1 MPQQN
6 LNRFFVSIVLPSILA
21 IGFFILSIFIVIL
34 PSFENNIMEVKKE
47 MISELTNTAWSLLEE
62 YHQEELKG
70 NMPVDSAKILAAE
83 RIREIRYG
91 DEYKDYFWIIDMEPV
106 MIMHPYRPELIG
118 QDLND
123 YKDPHGKLLFVEA
136 TKIAQEEGEGY
147 IDYMWQWKDDST
159 RIVPKLSF
167 VKEFEAW
174 NWVVGTG
181 IYLEDVREEIS
192 VLKNRLLRVAL
203 GITLIISIILLFI
216 IRQSLTIENK
226 RKNAEIK
233 LRLSRQKYKSLVEAS
248 TEGTLMIQEGEI
260 IFSNLKF
267 SEISGCDLFE
277 IRKLKFE
284 DLFEIS
290 WSKLEA
296 SFEDPKKSV
305 SFETRLI
312 CKNGAGK
319 EVVISASKIP
329 YADHTGYVIVVKEI
343 SPKRQFEKENEFL
356 SEELQT
362 SLLLI
367 NQPVKNLAESIRKC
381 STSTSIHEAALI
393 MTRKETGVLFISQE
407 EDIIGFIDTSDLKKR
422 VLAENLSPER
432 PVVEIMTSPV
442 VSISENAPLYEAY
455 LKMRAHNVSHLLIM
469 DANNKMNGVI
479 GYDNLFEF
487 QENAVSLMVKELE
500 NAENPG
506 QIASIYKRLPVLIS
520 SLIESGVKT
529 ESFTR
534 IITLINDAV
543 HKRIIELAIEDVGT
557 PPCRYTFM
565 VMGSEGRKEQT
576 LATDQ
581 DNAIIIEDLGNKA
594 SSEKAKSYFLDLAEK
609 INKDLHSVGYQ
620 YCHGEFM
627 ARNPKWT
634 LDINEWKKQ
643 FSDWINNSN
652 PNDIL
657 EASIFFD
664 FRFVHGDVSLV
675 EELRKHVHETTR
687 NKSVFFYHLAQSVLK
702 FKPPLNIFG
711 NIVSNDPDA
720 DELNLDIKKVLLPV
734 ISFVR
739 LYAIR
744 EGIDETGSMERARQ
758 LFSGKVIE
766 KDIYEEISHSF
777 SFMTYL
783 RLRSQV
789 NSITQDEAPGNLIN
803 LNKLS
808 RFEVSTLKKIFS
820 GINELQTKVSF
831 DFKGTEA

>member
-62 YHQEELKG
+62 YHQEELNG
-70 NMPVDSAKILAAE
+70 NMQLDSARILAAE
-83 RIREIRYG
+83 RIRQIRYG
-91 DEYKDYFWIIDMEPV
+91 DEYKDYFWIINMKPV

-118 QDLND
+118 QDLNN
-123 YKDPHGKLLFVEA
+123 YQDPHGKLLFVEA
-136 TKIAQEEGEGY
+136 TKIAREAGEGY
-147 IDYMWQWKDDST
+147 INYMWQWKDDST

-167 VKEFEAW
+167 VKEFEPW

-192 VLKNRLLRVAL
+192 VLKNRLLRIAL
-203 GITLIISIILLFI
+203 FITLIISVILAFI
-216 IRQSLTIENK
+216 IRQSLVIENK
-226 RKNAEIK
+226 RKNAENK

-267 SEISGCDLFE
+267 SELSGCDLFE

-290 WSKLEA
+290 WSKLEE

-305 SFETRLI
+305 SFETRLL
-312 CKNGAGK
+312 CKKAAGK

-329 YADHTGYVIVVKEI
+329 YADQTGYVIVVKEI
-343 SPKRQFEKENEFL
+343 SPKRHFEKENEFL

-367 NQPVKNLAESIRKC
+367 NQPVKNLAGSIRKC
-381 STSTSIHEAALI
+381 STSTTIHEAASI
-393 MTRKETGVLFISQE
+393 MTRKKTGVLFISQD
-407 EDIIGFIDTSDLKKR
+407 EDIIGFIDDDDLRNR

-455 LKMRAHNVSHLLIM
+455 LKMRTKNVSHLLIQ
-469 DANNKMNGVI
+469 DANNRMSGVI

-487 QENAVSLMVKELE
+487 QENALSLMIKELE
-500 NAENPG
+500 KAENPV

-529 ESFTR
+529 EAFTR

-543 HKRIIELAIEDVGT
+543 HKRIIELALEDTGEA
-557 PPCRYTFM
+557 PCNFAFM

-576 LATDQ
+576 LSTDQ
-581 DNAIIIEDLGNKA
+581 DNAILFEDPADKA
-594 SSEKAKSYFLDLAEK
+594 AEQKAKSYFLSLAEK
-609 INKDLHSVGYQ
+609 INKDLHSVGYH

-634 LDINEWKKQ
+634 QGLNEWKKQ

-664 FRFVHGDVSLV
+664 FRFIYGDISLI
-675 EELRKHVHETTR
+675 EGLRNHVHQTAK

-711 NIVSNDPDA
+711 NIVSNDPEA

-734 ISFVR
+734 ISFLR
-739 LYAIR
+739 LYALQ
-744 EGIDETGSMERARQ
+744 EGIIETGSMERARQ
-758 LFSGKVIE
+758 LHQKNIIE
-766 KDIYEEISHSF
+766 KEIYEDITHSF

-789 NSITQDEAPGNLIN
+789 NSITQDEPPGNLIN

-820 GINELQTKVSF
+820 GVSELQTKVSF